1 MTEET
6 HFNLQEMACPNCGA
20 PRMGVVDNRRLVCA
34 YCNADFVIAE
44 TICPECANF
53 NEPGTDY
60 CTQCGTAISRLCP
73 ACGTRNW
80 ANAEICEH
88 CGRRLDVIENMA
100 ARWHQSTQRRL
111 QEQMAEAPALK
122 RREEESARTRSAALW
137 ESEDRRQQT
146 LRQAQAARD
155 VQEQRLMTVAVIA
168 LLVFIAIV
176 VVVIAFQIMKG

>member
-1 MTEET
+1 MTGEK

-20 PRMGVVDNRRLVCA
+20 PHMGVVDNRRLVCA

-44 TICPECANF
+44 TICPECGNF
-53 NEPGTDY
+53 NDPGTDF

-80 ANAEICEH
+80 ANAEVCEH
-88 CGRRLDVIENMA
+88 CGRGLDMIEHMA

-122 RREEESARTRSAALW
+122 RQEEESARSRSAALW
-137 ESEDRRQQT
+137 DTENRRQQA
-146 LRQAQAARD
+146 LRDAQVARD
-155 VQEQRLMTVAVIA
+155 RQEQRLMIVAAIT
-168 LLVFIAIV
+168 LLAFIAIV
-176 VVVIAFQIMKG
+176 VLVIAYQIING